1 LVGKKKF
8 LTVSILTMNAKVEKE
23 SGALDTLKWLLVF
36 AIVATGVVGNYYYAA
51 ESLLYRVLALLVLA
65 GIAGWIALQ
74 TSKGKRFAT
83 LVSEARTEMRK
94 VVWPTRQEL
103 IQTTLIVVVFV
114 LVVALI
120 LWGADSLIGWIV
132 SLVIG

>member
-1 LVGKKKF
+1 
-8 LTVSILTMNAKVEKE
+8 MNAKVEKE
-23 SGALDTLKWLLVF
+23 GSALDSIKWVLVI
-36 AIVATGVVGNYYYAA
+36 ALVAVGVVGNYYYSA

-65 GIAGWIALQ
+65 VIAGWVALQ
-74 TSKGKRFAT
+74 TSKGKQFST
-83 LVSEARTEMRK
+83 LVSEAKTEIRK

-103 IQTTLIVVVFV
+103 IQTTVMVVVFV

-120 LWGADSLIGWIV
+120 LWGVDSLIGWVI

>member
-1 LVGKKKF
+1 
-8 LTVSILTMNAKVEKE
+8 MNAKVEKE
-23 SGALDTLKWLLVF
+23 SSGLDSLKWVVVIALV
-36 AIVATGVVGNYYYAA
+36 AAGVVGNHYFSA

-65 GIAGWIALQ
+65 VVAGWVALQ
-74 TSKGKRFAT
+74 TSKGKQFAT
-83 LVSEARTEMRK
+83 LVSEAKTEIRK

-103 IQTTLIVVVFV
+103 TQTTMIVVVFV